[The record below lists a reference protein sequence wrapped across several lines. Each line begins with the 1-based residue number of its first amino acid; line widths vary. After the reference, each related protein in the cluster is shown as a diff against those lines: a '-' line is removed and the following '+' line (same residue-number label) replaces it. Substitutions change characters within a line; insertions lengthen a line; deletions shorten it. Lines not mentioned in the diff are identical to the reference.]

1 MRVSSCCKFLGTLFV
16 LSFGLAFAQD
26 TNFATGPQYLINGD
40 PTNHASPLFA
50 HSIST
55 PSMSLTG
62 PPLEAGA
69 SNATEGLI
77 AGADTQTFVPQ
88 PHPAVNLSPIYYTEV
103 SPSDL
108 TLSFLAEPF
117 PGLLQQ
123 TSPILSPQAPPI
135 RLPEPSSDQLPPGIL
150 GSGVW
155 QMTTAQ
161 ALRERGYGITVAEA
175 AAFDK
180 ARTRR
185 ATHIY
190 TNADTD
196 RLHGS
201 D

>member
-1 MRVSSCCKFLGTLFV
+1 MRVSFCCKFLGTLFV
-16 LSFGLAFAQD
+16 LSFGIALAQD

-50 HSIST
+50 RSIST
-55 PSMSLTG
+55 PSMSLAG
-62 PPLEAGA
+62 PPLETGA
-69 SNATEGLI
+69 SNSTEGLI

-117 PGLLQQ
+117 PAK
-123 TSPILSPQAPPI
+123 S
-135 RLPEPSSDQLPPGIL
+135 LPPSIL
-150 GSGVW
+150 DSGVW

-180 ARTRR
+180 ARTRH
-185 ATHIY
+185 ATHTY

-196 RLHGS
+196 RLRGGN
-201 D
+201 

>member
-1 MRVSSCCKFLGTLFV
+1 MRVSSCCKFLATLFV
-16 LSFGLAFAQD
+16 LSFGIALAQD

-55 PSMSLTG
+55 PSMSLAG
-62 PPLEAGA
+62 PPLETGA
-69 SNATEGLI
+69 SNSTEGLI

-117 PGLLQQ
+117 PGL
-123 TSPILSPQAPPI
+123 S
-135 RLPEPSSDQLPPGIL
+135 PEPSPIPLAQPSPKSLPPSIL
-150 GSGVW
+150 DSGVW

-161 ALRERGYGITVAEA
+161 ELRERGYGITVAEA

-180 ARTRR
+180 ARTRH
-185 ATHIY
+185 ATHTY

-196 RLHGS
+196 RLRGGN
-201 D
+201 

>member
-1 MRVSSCCKFLGTLFV
+1 MRVSFCCMFLGTAFV
-16 LSFGLAFAQD
+16 LSFGTAFAQD

-50 HSIST
+50 RSIST
-55 PSMSLTG
+55 PSMSLAG

-69 SNATEGLI
+69 SNSTEGLI

-117 PGLLQQ
+117 PGLPQQ
-123 TSPILSPQAPPI
+123 TPPTP
-135 RLPEPSSDQLPPGIL
+135 LPEPSSNRLPPSVL
-150 GSGVW
+150 DNGVW
-155 QMTTAQ
+155 LMTTAQ

-175 AAFDK
+175 ATFDK
-180 ARTRR
+180 ARTRH

-196 RLHGS
+196 RLHGG